1 MADGLQKIG
10 VPKPSVFATV
20 NGNAAAHNNC
30 SPVVAPKFKIS
41 RGTQANSV
49 VPKNVTKLS
58 PSPPVPAKPAALS
71 KQPKLPAPP
80 VPPKPGS
87 ASKAPS
93 PTKPAVAVKPALP
106 PKPLVRLC
114 NSGPPSREPIVV
126 SPTRPQRSSR
136 DHQPLHVDQEEKSIP
151 MFQDIKLPINSA
163 QLAVKHYSSRKSASL
178 GRIEGRCCALLV
190 RETDERCL
198 QRDSGFISCSL
209 ENVGQSTSRIVNHYT
224 DIPVV
229 TSPIA
234 PPRRRRKSADNY
246 EPIYAVVDFSKKRN
260 RRFLITQDQPT
271 TGGNLVQPVVK
282 LLTDTEA
289 QDVGSKPIE
298 ETVPTFCRD
307 FPQLNDGEDASS
319 LTTDYAS
326 LEACSLNETIT
337 SSQMDSDIE
346 MIENSFAT
354 IASLIESFNQTADNA
369 KAPRSTVTKDSDN
382 LRNDV
387 SASVKHQPEEAS
399 DVGQTVIAR
408 LVFGG
413 TVVQQTDLLP
423 VIFISST
430 LLPSQIT
437 ANLSLS

>member
-1 MADGLQKIG
+1 M
-10 VPKPSVFATV
+10 
-20 NGNAAAHNNC
+20 
-30 SPVVAPKFKIS
+30 
-41 RGTQANSV
+41 
-49 VPKNVTKLS
+49 
-58 PSPPVPAKPAALS
+58 
-71 KQPKLPAPP
+71 
-80 VPPKPGS
+80 
-87 ASKAPS
+87 
-93 PTKPAVAVKPALP
+93 
-106 PKPLVRLC
+106 
-114 NSGPPSREPIVV
+114 
-126 SPTRPQRSSR
+126 SPTRPQRSR
-136 DHQPLHVDQEEKSIP
+136 DPLHVDQEEKSISK
-151 MFQDIKLPINSA
+151 FQDKLPVSSA
-163 QLAVKHYSSRKSASL
+163 QLVVKQHSSRKSASL
-178 GRIEGRCCALLV
+178 GRIEGVRCCALLV

-246 EPIYAVVDFSKKRN
+246 EPIYAVVDFSKKLN

-271 TGGNLVQPVVK
+271 GGNLGQPVVK
-282 LLTDTEA
+282 LTDTEA
-289 QDVGSKPIE
+289 QDVGSKPQAIE
-298 ETVPTFCRD
+298 ETVPTLRRD
-307 FPQLNDGEDASS
+307 SPELNDGEDASS
-319 LTTDYAS
+319 TTDYAS
-326 LEACSLNETIT
+326 LEACSLNENVT

-354 IASLIESFNQTADNA
+354 IASLIESFNHTADNA
-369 KAPRSTVTKDSDN
+369 ARCTVTKDTDN
-382 LRNDV
+382 SRNVV

-430 LLPSQIT
+430 LVPSR
-437 ANLSLS
+437 